1 MAYNL
6 AGTLKV
12 VDDKSE
18 KTKIETLVLLGESPV
33 AGRAVVLGK

>member
-6 AGTLKV
+6 AGTSRV